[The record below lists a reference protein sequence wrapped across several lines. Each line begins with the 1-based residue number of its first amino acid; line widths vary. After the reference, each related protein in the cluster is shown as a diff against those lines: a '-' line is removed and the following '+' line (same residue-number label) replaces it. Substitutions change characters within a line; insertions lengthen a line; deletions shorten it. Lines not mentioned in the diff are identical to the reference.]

1 MRYIII
7 IAAAFLAGF
16 AVNQAISEDEVSL
29 IKAEVDATLEEV
41 VDKQRELPTKTY
53 SGTVQE
59 VLTARI
65 EDVNE
70 IKVKIDHAKVKSD
83 EVFEKTGHRVELKDR
98 VKAIIHEKSNEDLI
112 EKKKNNNQIV
122 KWVDEIV
129 NDPNTYTD
137 PNDPNELATFL
148 EFQQIVY
155 VALQEDGGY

>member
-1 MRYIII
+1 MRYAITIL
-7 IAAAFLAGF
+7 IAFSVGFLAEK
-16 AVNQAISEDEVSL
+16 AISEDEVAL

-70 IKVKIDHAKVKSD
+70 IKFKIDHAKVKSD
-83 EVFEKTGHRVELKDR
+83 EVFEKSGQRVELKDR

-137 PNDPNELATFL
+137 PNDPNELAAMLDFQENVYNAFL
-148 EFQQIVY
+148 T
-155 VALQEDGGY
+155 DGGY